1 MNGNE
6 DFPFD
11 QLFYSEFLTNM
22 SLITVMSLQKTS
34 FNRQVPSYRK
44 ETICAS
50 NSLLFL
56 DDRPVTEDERMLA
69 RAWKEGGLLF

>member
-1 MNGNE
+1 MISV
-6 DFPFD
+6 
-11 QLFYSEFLTNM
+11 L
-22 SLITVMSLQKTS
+22 SLQKTTL
-34 FNRQVPSYRK
+34 NREVPSYRK

-69 RAWKEGGLLF
+69 KAWKEGGLLL

>member
-1 MNGNE
+1 
-6 DFPFD
+6 
-11 QLFYSEFLTNM
+11 LTLL
-22 SLITVMSLQKTS
+22 SVLTLQKTK
-34 FNRQVPSYRK
+34 FNREVPSYRK

-69 RAWKEGGLLF
+69 KAWKEGGIIF